1 MDWNNIDLNSS
12 FERSLNLLDPYSFDT
27 LLLEVA
33 CNIKDINTD
42 TVMAQARESINA
54 KYNEALEILE
64 SNLSNITKVAQA
76 ERNIQ

>member
-1 MDWNNIDLNSS
+1 MDSNNIDLNSS